1 MNIGIFT
8 INSSSN
14 LNELNDNTDV
24 HILLTSISVKR
35 KNVSYTDAR
44 PSFFF
49 SSVRSCSGNQFKNIL
64 RQFYD
69 YLTIMPKLRST
80 YDVRLLYE
88 TSYERREDFH
98 RYDLLAK
105 S

>member
-8 INSSSN
+8 INSNSN

-24 HILLTSISVKR
+24 HIPLTSISVKR

-49 SSVRSCSGNQFKNIL
+49 LVQFARVQGTNLKISYDNFTIIL
-64 RQFYD
+64 R
-69 YLTIMPKLRST
+69 
-80 YDVRLLYE
+80 
-88 TSYERREDFH
+88 
-98 RYDLLAK
+98 
-105 S
+105 